1 MHVCCISY
9 PDTRDYDAHMY
20 NALIQSMMR
29 VSMILDHGTCTY
41 DAYIYHDT
49 RDYDAHMNDV
59 FIH

>member
-1 MHVCCISY
+1 
-9 PDTRDYDAHMY
+9 MY

-41 DAYIYHDT
+41 DAYIYPDT
-49 RDYDAHMNDV
+49 RDYDAHMYDV